1 MNKARIEQLL
11 SFYEEDPNDP
21 FNIYCLATEYKDYEP
36 AKAWDYYA
44 KLLAEH
50 PDYLATYYHAAELL
64 IERDEID
71 EAEKIID
78 QGIALALSQ
87 NNQLALRELRNL
99 LNNLLDY

>member
-1 MNKARIEQLL
+1 MNKERIEQLL

-21 FNIYCLATEYKDYEP
+21 FNIYCLATEYRTENPD
-36 AKAWDYYA
+36 KAWEYYS
-44 KLLAEH
+44 KLLQEH
-50 PDYLATYYHAAELL
+50 ADYLATYYHAAELL

-71 EAEKIID
+71 EAEKLID
-78 QGIALALSQ
+78 QGIELAIAQ